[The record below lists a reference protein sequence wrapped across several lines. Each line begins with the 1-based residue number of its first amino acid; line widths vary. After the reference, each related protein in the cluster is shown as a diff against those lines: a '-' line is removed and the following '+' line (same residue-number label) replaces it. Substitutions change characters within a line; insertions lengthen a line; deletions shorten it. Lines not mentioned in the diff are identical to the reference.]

1 MQHYAACDYVSNSG
15 KQLRQA
21 DIAVAHQFYY
31 TKKIWTKPIGRAR
44 NIARPRCV
52 VMANESVAADQLP
65 EEIMA
70 DSSKKARGP
79 EETAGV
85 LANLFHEGQL
95 VWQLL
100 GDPRVAT
107 TVKVVLPI
115 LAALYVLSP
124 VDLIPDFIPV
134 LGQMD
139 DLAIV
144 ALAVKLFL
152 TLAPP
157 QVVAE
162 LRQKIWHPG
171 QTDQTASEGETVEGQ
186 YRVVE

>member
-1 MQHYAACDYVSNSG
+1 MQHN
-15 KQLRQA
+15 
-21 DIAVAHQFYY
+21 VAHQFYY
-31 TKKIWTKPIGRAR
+31 TKKISTKPIGRAR
-44 NIARPRCV
+44 NIARPGCV
-52 VMANESVAADQLP
+52 VLIEESVAADQSP
-65 EEIMA
+65 EEIMT
-70 DSSKKARGP
+70 DSSKKARAP

-85 LANLFHEGQL
+85 LTGLFHEGQL
-95 VWQLL
+95 VWQLF
-100 GDPRVAT
+100 GDPRVAST
-107 TVKVVLPI
+107 LKIALPI

-139 DLAIV
+139 DLAIL

-162 LRQKIWHPG
+162 HRQKIWHPNRNG
-171 QTDQTASEGETVEGQ
+171 QTGQTASEGETVEGE